1 MGRWLD
7 LAKEIDGRATAGQDG
22 AIGPNGPIVPTPSPR
37 DLFLSWDKSVASLDP
52 DKPLGGYAPDRWRR
66 IVRDCD
72 RLIADFGKGAAS
84 LGWSTLDLFGFPTGD
99 VTGGSFGGLAWR
111 LDGGRVIAMDENV
124 ATYRW
129 PFSERTGRLGR
140 GHLERFQA
148 SAVFVWDMS
157 E

>member
-22 AIGPNGPIVPTPSPR
+22 PTVPTVPLVPTPSPR

-66 IVRDCD
+66 IVGDCD

-84 LGWSTLDLFGFPTGD
+84 LGWSTLDLFGFPARDCDTI
-99 VTGGSFGGLAWR
+99 GGLAWR
-111 LDGGRVIAMDENV
+111 LDGGRIIAMDGHV

-129 PFSERTGRLGR
+129 PFSDKTS
-140 GHLERFQA
+140 RFAKSYLAGLA
-148 SAVFVWDMS
+148 SPFVPVWELS

>member
-22 AIGPNGPIVPTPSPR
+22 AIVPNVPIVLTPSPR
-37 DLFLSWDKSVASLDP
+37 DLFRSWDKSVASLDP
-52 DKPLGGYAPDRWRR
+52 DKPLGGYAPDRWQR

-84 LGWSTLDLFGFPTGD
+84 LGWSTLDLFGFPAGD
-99 VTGGSFGGLAWR
+99 CDTTGGLAWR
-111 LDGGRVIAMDENV
+111 LDGGRIIAMDGHV

-129 PFSERTGRLGR
+129 PFSDRTSRYAKSYLAE
-140 GHLERFQA
+140 LA
-148 SAVFVWDMS
+148 SPFVPVWELS